1 MCETRAVR
9 KVSEAH
15 MPINA
20 FITTYIFCFVDTN
33 FVFRQESGVRWEN
46 RRHVITSGS
55 NVNTRTAQRH
65 RLQVR
70 RVSIAPRSA
79 QDWSLDDFITTQLFI
94 SKNDYPFI
102 RSDTVLLTDVHKTSI
117 S

>member
-1 MCETRAVR
+1 MRLGLFVKFPKPMTV
-9 KVSEAH
+9 
-15 MPINA
+15 
-20 FITTYIFCFVDTN
+20 TTFIFCFVDTS

-46 RRHVITSGS
+46 GRHVITSGS

-70 RVSIAPRSA
+70 RVSIAAKSA
-79 QDWSLDDFITTQLFI
+79 QDWSLDDLNTTQLFI
-94 SKNDYPFI
+94 SNNNCPFI
-102 RSDTVLLTDVHKTSI
+102 RSDTVVLADVDKTSV